1 MKGNFNMEKL
11 VCPVCKREFVINEND
26 RKSYAINDERVCSVD
41 CFLKAVL
48 TPQNESVAAYVP
60 AQAAKATEVKE
71 EEKEPFVTP
80 EITITVNKTAHED
93 IPAIENAEHIKDAGV
108 EGASG
113 PQGNTDITKESKTVK
128 KTNTSNTTRK
138 TTTNSSKKTSTTTTK
153 NKTVTNN

>member
-1 MKGNFNMEKL
+1 MEKL

-60 AQAAKATEVKE
+60 AQVAKATEVKE

-93 IPAIENAEHIKDAGV
+93 IPAIENAEHIKDAEA

>member
-1 MKGNFNMEKL
+1 MEKL

-48 TPQNESVAAYVP
+48 TPKNESVAAYVP
-60 AQAAKATEVKE
+60 AQVSKATEVKK

-93 IPAIENAEHIKDAGV
+93 IPAIENAEHIKDAEV

-113 PQGNTDITKESKTVK
+113 HQGNTDITKESKTVK

>member
-1 MKGNFNMEKL
+1 MEKL

-48 TPQNESVAAYVP
+48 TPKNESVAAYVP
-60 AQAAKATEVKE
+60 AQAAKATEVKK

-80 EITITVNKTAHED
+80 EITITVNKIAHED
-93 IPAIENAEHIKDAGV
+93 IPAIENAERIKEAEV
-108 EGASG
+108 EEAPGT
-113 PQGNTDITKESKTVK
+113 QGNTDITKESKTVK
-128 KTNTSNTTRK
+128 KTNTSSTTRK

>member
-1 MKGNFNMEKL
+1 MEKL

-60 AQAAKATEVKE
+60 AQATKATEVKE

-93 IPAIENAEHIKDAGV
+93 TPAIENAERIKEAEV
-108 EGASG
+108 EEAPGT
-113 PQGNTDITKESKTVK
+113 QGNTDITKESKTVK

>member
-1 MKGNFNMEKL
+1 MEKL

-48 TPQNESVAAYVP
+48 TPQNEPVAAYVP

-93 IPAIENAEHIKDAGV
+93 IPAIENAEHIKDAEV
-108 EGASG
+108 EGAPGS
-113 PQGNTDITKESKTVK
+113 QGNTDITKESKTVK

>member
-1 MKGNFNMEKL
+1 M
-11 VCPVCKREFVINEND
+11 
-26 RKSYAINDERVCSVD
+26 A
-41 CFLKAVL
+41 
-48 TPQNESVAAYVP
+48 
-60 AQAAKATEVKE
+60 
-71 EEKEPFVTP
+71 P

-93 IPAIENAEHIKDAGV
+93 ITAIENAEPIKDAKV
-108 EGASG
+108 NGASG

>member
-1 MKGNFNMEKL
+1 MEKL

-60 AQAAKATEVKE
+60 AQSTKATEVKK

-93 IPAIENAEHIKDAGV
+93 IPAIENAEPIKDAEV
-108 EGASG
+108 KGASG

>member
-1 MKGNFNMEKL
+1 MEKL

-48 TPQNESVAAYVP
+48 TPKNESVAAYVP
-60 AQAAKATEVKE
+60 AQVSKATEVKK

-93 IPAIENAEHIKDAGV
+93 IPAIENAEHSKDAEA

>member
-1 MKGNFNMEKL
+1 MEKL

-60 AQAAKATEVKE
+60 AQDAKATEVKE

-80 EITITVNKTAHED
+80 EINITVNKTAHED
-93 IPAIENAEHIKDAGV
+93 IPAIENAEHIKDAEV
-108 EGASG
+108 EGAPGS
-113 PQGNTDITKESKTVK
+113 QGNTDITKESKTVK

>member
-1 MKGNFNMEKL
+1 MEKL

-60 AQAAKATEVKE
+60 AQDAKATEVTE
-71 EEKEPFVTP
+71 AEKEPFVTP
-80 EITITVNKTAHED
+80 EINITVNKTAHED
-93 IPAIENAEHIKDAGV
+93 IPAIENAEHIKDAEV
-108 EGASG
+108 EGAPGS
-113 PQGNTDITKESKTVK
+113 QGNTDITKESKTVK

>member
-1 MKGNFNMEKL
+1 MEKL

-93 IPAIENAEHIKDAGV
+93 IPGIENAEHIKDAEV
-108 EGASG
+108 KGASH
-113 PQGNTDITKESKTVK
+113 PQ
-128 KTNTSNTTRK
+128 
-138 TTTNSSKKTSTTTTK
+138 
-153 NKTVTNN
+153 

>member
-1 MKGNFNMEKL
+1 MEKL

-48 TPQNESVAAYVP
+48 TPKNESVAAYVP
-60 AQAAKATEVKE
+60 AQVSKATEVKK

-93 IPAIENAEHIKDAGV
+93 ITAIENAEHIKDAEA

>member
-1 MKGNFNMEKL
+1 MEKL

-60 AQAAKATEVKE
+60 AQATKATEVKE

-93 IPAIENAEHIKDAGV
+93 IPAIENAEHIKDAEA

>member
-1 MKGNFNMEKL
+1 MEKL

-48 TPQNESVAAYVP
+48 TPKNESVAAYVP

-71 EEKEPFVTP
+71 EEKELFMAP

-93 IPAIENAEHIKDAGV
+93 TPAIENAERIKEAEV
-108 EGASG
+108 EEAPGT
-113 PQGNTDITKESKTVK
+113 QGNTDITKESKTVK

>member
-1 MKGNFNMEKL
+1 MEKL

-48 TPQNESVAAYVP
+48 TPKNESVAAYVP
-60 AQAAKATEVKE
+60 AQVAKATEVKE

-93 IPAIENAEHIKDAGV
+93 IPAIENAEPIKDAEV
-108 EGASG
+108 KGASD
-113 PQGNTDITKESKTVK
+113 PQGNTDIPKESKTVK

>member
-1 MKGNFNMEKL
+1 MEKL

-48 TPQNESVAAYVP
+48 TPKNESVAAYVP
-60 AQAAKATEVKE
+60 AQVSKATEVKE

-93 IPAIENAEHIKDAGV
+93 TPAIENAEHIKDAEA

>member
-1 MKGNFNMEKL
+1 MEKL

-60 AQAAKATEVKE
+60 AQSAKATEVKK

-93 IPAIENAEHIKDAGV
+93 IPAIENAEHIKEAEV
-108 EGASG
+108 EEAPS

>member
-1 MKGNFNMEKL
+1 MEKL

-60 AQAAKATEVKE
+60 AQVAKATEVKE

-93 IPAIENAEHIKDAGV
+93 IPEIENAEHIKDAEV

-113 PQGNTDITKESKTVK
+113 HQGNTDITKESKTVK

>member
-1 MKGNFNMEKL
+1 MEKL

-71 EEKEPFVTP
+71 EEKEPFMTP

-93 IPAIENAEHIKDAGV
+93 IPAIENAEHIKDAEV
-108 EGASG
+108 EGAPG
-113 PQGNTDITKESKTVK
+113 PQVNTDITKESKTVK

>member
-1 MKGNFNMEKL
+1 MEKL

-60 AQAAKATEVKE
+60 AQVAKATEVKE

-80 EITITVNKTAHED
+80 EINITVNKTAHED
-93 IPAIENAEHIKDAGV
+93 IPAIENAEHIKDAEV
-108 EGASG
+108 EGAPC

>member
-1 MKGNFNMEKL
+1 MEKL

-48 TPQNESVAAYVP
+48 TPQNEPVAAYVP

-80 EITITVNKTAHED
+80 EITSTVNKTAHED
-93 IPAIENAEHIKDAGV
+93 TPAIENAEPIKDAEVKG
-108 EGASG
+108 ESC

>member
-1 MKGNFNMEKL
+1 MEKL

-71 EEKEPFVTP
+71 EEKEHIMTP
-80 EITITVNKTAHED
+80 EITITVNKTAHEN
-93 IPAIENAEHIKDAGV
+93 IPAIENAEPIKDAEV
-108 EGASG
+108 KGAPG
-113 PQGNTDITKESKTVK
+113 PQGNTDMTKESKTVK

>member
-1 MKGNFNMEKL
+1 MEKL

-71 EEKEPFVTP
+71 EEKEPFMAP

-93 IPAIENAEHIKDAGV
+93 IPAIENAEHIKDAEV

>member
-1 MKGNFNMEKL
+1 MEKL

-48 TPQNESVAAYVP
+48 TPKNESVAAYVP
-60 AQAAKATEVKE
+60 AQVSKATEVKE

-93 IPAIENAEHIKDAGV
+93 IPAIENAEHIKDAEA

>member
-1 MKGNFNMEKL
+1 MEKL

-60 AQAAKATEVKE
+60 AQVAKATEVKK

-93 IPAIENAEHIKDAGV
+93 IPAIENAEHIKDAEV
-108 EGASG
+108 EGAPG
-113 PQGNTDITKESKTVK
+113 PQRNTDIIKESKTVK

>member
-1 MKGNFNMEKL
+1 MEKL

-48 TPQNESVAAYVP
+48 TPKNESVAAYVP
-60 AQAAKATEVKE
+60 AQVSKATEVKK

-93 IPAIENAEHIKDAGV
+93 IPAIENAEHIKDAEV
-108 EGASG
+108 EGASV

>member
-1 MKGNFNMEKL
+1 MEKL

-48 TPQNESVAAYVP
+48 TPQNEPVAAYVP
-60 AQAAKATEVKE
+60 AQVAKAPEIKN
-71 EEKEPFVTP
+71 EEKEPFVAP

-93 IPAIENAEHIKDAGV
+93 VPTIENSEPIKDAEV
-108 EGASG
+108 VGALG
-113 PQGNTDITKESKTVK
+113 AQGNTDITKESKTVK
-128 KTNTSNTTRK
+128 KTNTSNTARK
-138 TTTNSSKKTSTTTTK
+138 TTVNSTKKTTTTK

>member
-1 MKGNFNMEKL
+1 MEKL

-60 AQAAKATEVKE
+60 AQATKATEVKE
-71 EEKEPFVTP
+71 EAKEPSVTP
-80 EITITVNKTAHED
+80 EITITVNKIAHED
-93 IPAIENAEHIKDAGV
+93 IPAIENAEHIKDAEV
-108 EGASG
+108 DGAPG

>member
-1 MKGNFNMEKL
+1 MEKL

-48 TPQNESVAAYVP
+48 TPKNESVAAYVP
-60 AQAAKATEVKE
+60 AQVSKATEVKK
-71 EEKEPFVTP
+71 EEKEHIMTP

-93 IPAIENAEHIKDAGV
+93 IPAIENAEPIKDAEV
-108 EGASG
+108 KGASG